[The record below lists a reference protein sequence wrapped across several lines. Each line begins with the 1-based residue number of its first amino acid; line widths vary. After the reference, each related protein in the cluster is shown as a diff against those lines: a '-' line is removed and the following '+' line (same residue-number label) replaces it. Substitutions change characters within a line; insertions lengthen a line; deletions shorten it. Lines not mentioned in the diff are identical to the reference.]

1 MALKPDRNELN
12 VDISFFHATGIAYGG
27 ERGGWVTATGNSAT
41 GPSGAA
47 MDQSVNQVWYGLS
60 ATGLRP
66 LGVLLNDVVNI
77 DLTRQSINPFKSEVQ
92 VGDKVALLTKGFV
105 LTNRVVTAMGG
116 TPAVAVTVGAPAYTG
131 PSGYIT
137 SVATGAIA
145 TATGSHVIGKFLSLA
160 DEDGYYKVQIDL

>member
-27 ERGGWVTATGNSAT
+27 ERGGWVTATGN
-41 GPSGAA
+41 
-47 MDQSVNQVWYGLS
+47 S